1 MSGHESLSLPNRFES
16 PHPSLPYPGRLMRL
30 LHPIILIL
38 FSAMNDIWHQLSM
51 SDWVAAQFVGHD
63 LPGLTTV
70 TPYQALEEA
79 LSRSPIPLSL

>member
-1 MSGHESLSLPNRFES
+1 MGCDKPLGLLHRLELPHASFT
-16 PHPSLPYPGRLMRL
+16 HPGCFVRL
-30 LHPIILIL
+30 LHPIILLL
-38 FSAMNDIWHQLSM
+38 FSAMNYIRHQLSM